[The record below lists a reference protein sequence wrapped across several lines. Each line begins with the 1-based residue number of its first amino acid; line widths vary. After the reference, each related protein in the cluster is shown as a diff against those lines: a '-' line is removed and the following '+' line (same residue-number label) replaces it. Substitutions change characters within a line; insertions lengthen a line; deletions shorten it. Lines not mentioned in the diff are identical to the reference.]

1 VPGSARDAAQIEAI
15 YAQDDPHACRHARSM
30 VAALTSVPEAVRG
43 DAMIVVTELVSN
55 AVRHARRVRG
65 GHIVVTLSREPD
77 CLRIEVRDPGT
88 GFVPT
93 PGESDGGWGLPL
105 VDRLSRDWGIRGG
118 DATVV
123 WCVIPADRAGPVAA
137 NGTS

>member
-1 VPGSARDAAQIEAI
+1 
-15 YAQDDPHACRHARSM
+15 M